1 MKSPMQKTTIL
12 LCWII
17 LFLLSSGMIKAQS
30 FEVAPIRLN
39 FNADPGE
46 TQTKTVTIKNH
57 GNENASVV
65 LTFQDY
71 LIYKNGERKVLGAGS
86 SKNSIAEW
94 ITLNPS
100 YLEINPNQVQT
111 VDVTFQAPNDD
122 YTSKWGILNVSTT
135 KEQTSFGADK
145 ELSAGL
151 SIYGRINV
159 ELSYTPKSATR
170 KRVQISNLKEV
181 TTPNDSIRKFTANID
196 NLGSAITECK
206 VYLIASNLS
215 TLHEKRFETVN
226 IKAYP
231 QTSRNVE
238 LTLPDTLPEGT
249 YSLSAI
255 LDYGSSKALE
265 GTQITIEVD

>member
-1 MKSPMQKTTIL
+1 MKHTYV
-12 LCWII
+12 
-17 LFLLSSGMIKAQS
+17 FLLGFLMIFCCFNIATAQN
-30 FEVAPIRLN
+30 FEVAPISLN
-39 FNADPGE
+39 FSAQPGE
-46 TQTKTVTIKNH
+46 TQVKTITVKNH
-57 GNENASVV
+57 GSKKTSIV

-71 LIYKNGERKVLGAGS
+71 LVYKNGERKILNAGS

-100 YLEINPNQVQT
+100 YLEINPNDAQT
-111 VDVTFQAPNDD
+111 VEVNFQAPNND
-122 YTSKWGILNVSTT
+122 YSSLWGLLNVTT
-135 KEQTSFGADK
+135 AKEQTSFGADK

-151 SIYGRINV
+151 NVFGRINV
-159 ELSYTPKSATR
+159 ELSYSPRSETN

-181 TTPNDSIRKFTANID
+181 TTPNDSSRKFTVNID
-196 NLGSAITECK
+196 NLGNTITDCE

-238 LTLPDTLPEGT
+238 LTLPDHNLPEGT